1 MTRRREEKKLVEEF
15 IKKSPIPGK
24 YEVEKPIPK
33 TKVQGDKVIVNT
45 LSGIFSLRADIF
57 ITTDD
62 GGYVIVEAKTR
73 MNPSQLG
80 QLLCYR
86 DLFAEMYNI
95 DPEKIKMIA
104 LCKDVEDSLIKIFE
118 KYGVEI
124 NKIDKEKGLLYI
136 SK

>member
-15 IKKSPIPGK
+15 IKKSDIKGK

-33 TKVQGDKVIVNT
+33 TKVLSDDKVVVNT

-57 ITTDD
+57 ISKDD
-62 GGYVIVEAKTR
+62 GNYVIVEAKTR

-86 DLFAEMYNI
+86 DLFAEMYNL
-95 DPEKIKMIA
+95 DPEKIEMIA
-104 LCKDVEDSLIKIFE
+104 LCRHVEDSLIKIFE
-118 KYGVEI
+118 KYNVRI
-124 NKIDKEKGLLYI
+124 IQLN
-136 SK
+136 

>member
-15 IKKSPIPGK
+15 IKKCNIKGK

-33 TKVQGDKVIVNT
+33 TRVDGDKVIVNT
-45 LSGIFSLRADIF
+45 LSGIYSLRADIF

-62 GGYVIVEAKTR
+62 GKYIIVEAKTR

-86 DLFAEMYNI
+86 DLFAQMYNI
-95 DPEKIKMIA
+95 DLEKIEMIA
-104 LCKDVEDSLIKIFE
+104 LCKQEEESLIKIFQ
-118 KYGVEI
+118 KYGVKI
-124 NKIDKEKGLLYI
+124 NKLDKNGLFYI
-136 SK
+136 GR

>member
-15 IKKSPIPGK
+15 IKKSEIKGK

-33 TKVQGDKVIVNT
+33 ARVQGDKVIVNT

-57 ITTDD
+57 ISKDD
-62 GGYVIVEAKTR
+62 GNYVIVEAKTR

-86 DLFAEMYNI
+86 DLFAEMYNL
-95 DPEKIKMIA
+95 DPVNIELIA
-104 LCKDVEDSLIKIFE
+104 LCRHLEESLVKIFE
-118 KYGVEI
+118 KYRV
-124 NKIDKEKGLLYI
+124 KIIKL
-136 SK
+136 

>member
-15 IKKSPIPGK
+15 IKKSEIKGK

-33 TKVQGDKVIVNT
+33 TRVQGDKVIVNT

-57 ITTDD
+57 ITKDD
-62 GGYVIVEAKTR
+62 GNYVIVEAKTR

-86 DLFAEMYNI
+86 DLFAEMYNLDI
-95 DPEKIKMIA
+95 DKIELIA
-104 LCKDVEDSLIKIFE
+104 LCKNIEDSLVKIFE
-118 KYGVEI
+118 KYNV
-124 NKIDKEKGLLYI
+124 KIVQLN
-136 SK
+136 